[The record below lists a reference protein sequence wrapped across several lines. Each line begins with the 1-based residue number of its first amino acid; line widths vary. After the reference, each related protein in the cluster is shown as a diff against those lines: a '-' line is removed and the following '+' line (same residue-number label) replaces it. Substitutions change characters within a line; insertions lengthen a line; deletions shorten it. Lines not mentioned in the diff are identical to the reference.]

1 MKVHIE
7 LSNRRL
13 RDHEIFLEENQRLS
27 DALND
32 DRAFLPVYDADGT
45 FIIIPKRSIESI
57 REVRE

>member
-32 DRAFLPVYDADGT
+32 DRAFLPVYDADGA